1 MEFTFDLQLFAK
13 SESNPDTINH
23 EQVDYKKPEYNTYQY
38 SVPTKLTT
46 GNVEGNL
53 EDLTLWFSKNISDI
67 DTITSLYDSVS
78 TNKTHFDQDN
88 PVCSVNIA
96 GLFAKINF
104 TNMEEINAILPKIY
118 LNVDISSA
126 QSGTYAYTPIIL
138 NNIYHGINMFKTQE
152 GKFKTQYSNT
162 FTLKPKFNST
172 ISFNQKHKIDESF
185 VESEHDTY
193 SDEFIEKSIG
203 LFGYAFVKTL
213 DVSDV
218 VVFKHPPAGA
228 IMRDDDGFNRQI
240 TGMFKGCL
248 AQEIVG
254 LDKMIQNMKDEFYKT
269 EESKKYY
276 SNNSWNSSTITSIGN
291 ELFKNAFNMDK
302 YIDKI
307 ENEDTKKE
315 LRKAYYNSV
324 LYGDSDDEETRE
336 KCLFSYWRKDRPL
349 VLDFIGAWPTNL
361 KGAFEGAYI
370 KSVDISGVTNRMLPE
385 GHNVQNL
392 FKDASVETIDIGDL
406 NNAALKEEKCNKLYP
421 GSNGWTYVLYASNM
435 LNVSKT
441 GPFKLRQVKGSITF
455 PTKAQL
461 DHLTTKVIGAA
472 VQRSYFEDFF
482 ENMLP
487 SEDAIE
493 ESARRNFKITLV
505 NYDLDMLLEL
515 AQSNKFGND
524 KTQNIRT
531 EEDLI
536 RFFGGLPKKYWNLVN
551 DVPPKPANF
560 DTDKTT
566 PEAIRYIIYKKIKVE
581 KPADF
586 DTNPYTQDSVVYR
599 KVNNLS
605 LPMPEGFTDRLHSS
619 DKNHSV
625 LTTDDEVYRKFYS
638 IELPD
643 PL

>member
-13 SESNPDTINH
+13 SDSNPDTIHH

-38 SVPTKLTT
+38 SIPTKLTT
-46 GNVEGNL
+46 GDVEGNL
-53 EDLTLWFSKNISDI
+53 EDLTFWFSKNISDI

-78 TNKTHFDQDN
+78 ANKTHFDQEN

-104 TNMEEINAILPKIY
+104 TNMEEINTILPKIY

-126 QSGTYAYTPIIL
+126 QGGTYAYTPIIL

-152 GKFKTQYSNT
+152 GKFKTQYPNT

-185 VESEHDTY
+185 VESDHDTY

-218 VVFKHPPAGA
+218 VIFKYPPAGQ
-228 IMRDDDGFNRQI
+228 IISDQDGYNRQI

-254 LDKMIQNMKDEFYKT
+254 LDKMMQNMKDELSKT
-269 EESKKYY
+269 KEGKIIYNYSSKIY
-276 SNNSWNSSTITSIGN
+276 SIGN

-349 VLDFIGAWPTNL
+349 VLDCIGGQPFDL

-370 KSVDISGVTNRMLPE
+370 KSVDISGVTNRILPE

-392 FKDASVETIDIGDL
+392 FKDASVETIDIGNL
-406 NNAALKEEKCNKLYP
+406 NNAALLKEKEISKLYP
-421 GSNGWTYVLYASNM
+421 GYNTFIHVLYANNM

-455 PTKAQL
+455 PKKNQLENLVTKPIVL
-461 DHLTTKVIGAA
+461 LE
-472 VQRSYFEDFF
+472 QRSYFEDFF

-505 NYDLDMLLEL
+505 NYDLDMILEL
-515 AQSNKFGND
+515 AQSNKFGNS

-531 EEDLI
+531 EEDVI
-536 RFFGGLPKKYWNLVN
+536 RFFGGLPKKYWNLVD
-551 DVPPKPANF
+551 DVPPKPADF
-560 DTDKTT
+560 DTNKLS
-566 PEAIRYIIYKKIKVE
+566 PEAIRYITYNKIKVE

-586 DTNPYTQDSVVYR
+586 DTNPYTEASILYR
-599 KVNNLS
+599 KINNLS
-605 LPMPEGFTDRLHSS
+605 LPMPEGFTERLHNS

-625 LTTDDEVYRKFYS
+625 LTPNDEVYRKFYN
-638 IELPD
+638 IELSD